1 MVSMLGA
8 AGMMARFGGMGGGR
22 GPLWMLPIMFV
33 VGLIFVALFLWIV
46 YMMVRYFYR
55 TEVVPRKYG
64 VGTPI
69 EVAQRRFAAGEITG
83 EEFDAIKQRL

>member
-8 AGMMARFGGMGGGR
+8 AGMMSRFGGAGGR
-22 GPLWMLPIMFV
+22 GPLWMMPIMFV
-33 VGLIFVALFLWIV
+33 VGLIFLALFLWVV

-64 VGTPI
+64 AGTPI